1 MCQSLFPDDIKYLS
15 RTDWII
21 FWLIHHYRV
30 QLNIDSVVR
39 LPALPSSTDL
49 KVLIQNQSDSRQIE
63 TVESRVSNHTLT
75 INKSICVS
83 PGKSSLCT
91 WQISSS
97 QGLKH
102 LYVLVFLQELIFIDS
117 HPSKLAWS
125 FSKRLILQSWVRLS
139 SDFFHICL
147 KESNNLNL
155 VFLPSSDH
163 APKLNSLLE

>member
-1 MCQSLFPDDIKYLS
+1 MCRSLFPDDIKYLS

-21 FWLIHHYRV
+21 FWLIHHHRV

-83 PGKSSLCT
+83 PGTSFFCT
-91 WQISSS
+91 WHISSS
-97 QGLKH
+97 QRLKH
-102 LYVLVFLQELIFIDS
+102 LYVVVFLQELIFIDS
-117 HPSKLAWS
+117 YRSKLAWS
-125 FSKRLILQSWVRLS
+125 FSKRLLLQSWFWLS
-139 SDFFHICL
+139 CDFFIYAW
-147 KESNNLNL
+147 KK
-155 VFLPSSDH
+155 
-163 APKLNSLLE
+163 AII